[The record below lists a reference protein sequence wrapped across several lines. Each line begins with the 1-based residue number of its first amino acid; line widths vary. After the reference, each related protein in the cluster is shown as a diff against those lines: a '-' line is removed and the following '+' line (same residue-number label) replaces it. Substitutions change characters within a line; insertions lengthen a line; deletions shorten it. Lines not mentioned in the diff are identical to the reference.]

1 MKLAFTIA
9 AAAAA
14 VAFTSLSSPT
24 PAAAI
29 GCYPNGT
36 LTLFAV
42 PVCPPTNTH
51 NGGGSSA
58 GPYVIGCIAGS
69 AIGLITASIAKGN
82 AYGYPL
88 RWMSQVEYEAYV
100 RTRNKQADLTTQEAQ
115 LIAFTCGLGAF
126 PVIAAYQ
133 TSN

>member
-36 LTLFAV
+36 VTLFAV
-42 PVCPPTNTH
+42 PVCPPSNTH
-51 NGGGSSA
+51 KGGSSA

-69 AIGLITASIAKGN
+69 AVGLIVSALVKG
-82 AYGYPL
+82 
-88 RWMSQVEYEAYV
+88 
-100 RTRNKQADLTTQEAQ
+100 RTTNSELTIPEAQ
-115 LIAFTCGLGAF
+115 LIGFTCGLGAF
-126 PVIAAYQ
+126 PVIGSY
-133 TSN
+133 TN